1 MGPRPVR
8 IGGAVLAVIVTAVAA
23 PVAAAAPSGATAGP
37 AVVNPARTPVVATA
51 ITTTA
56 GAVRLRVRLPS
67 GATVAITPPEAAK
80 AGPVR
85 IRWNG
90 RRGVG
95 ARGPAVRTGRYTL
108 QIETSAG
115 TPLSTDPGMV
125 VVDTVPPQ
133 VTARPPAPTLPASY
147 DPGVTTTVRGGSD
160 GVEVRAIVRTL
171 AGRTLGAGPWRPAA
185 RVLPMP
191 ERVLA
196 SGRAGAVRVTVQ
208 ARDAAGN
215 RSAAEPVAVSL
226 PGAPGPP
233 RVMARV
239 ATGTRM
245 VALTVDDGNHEDAVL
260 SMINTAARMK
270 TTVTFCLNGSAAR
283 GYGAGL
289 RARLHEV
296 AAAGYL
302 QACSH
307 GYSHTTGAGT
317 SRAAAHRD
325 LSSSVVWDRAVGQ
338 STVPFYRPPYGAYGP
353 GILAAARGLGYR
365 NVLLWDVDTN
375 DWRGRTAAQTTAHVL
390 SHARAGSIVLM
401 HAIPSSAQALP
412 DIIAG
417 LRARGLQ
424 PVGIGDLIAAG
435 RPTR

>member
-1 MGPRPVR
+1 MR
-8 IGGAVLAVIVTAVAA
+8 IAGAALTLLAVVVAA
-23 PVAAAAPSGATAGP
+23 PVASGAPSDPP
-37 AVVNPARTPVVATA
+37 AVQAVNPARTPVVATA
-51 ITTTA
+51 TTTTA
-56 GAVRLRVRLPS
+56 GAVRLRVRLPR
-67 GATVAITPPEAAK
+67 GTTVALTPATAAR
-80 AGPVR
+80 AGTVR

-95 ARGPAVRTGRYTL
+95 ARGPAVRSGRYVL
-108 QIETSAG
+108 QIETAAG
-115 TPLSTDPGMV
+115 KPLSTDPEAV
-125 VVDTVPPQ
+125 VVYAVAPQ
-133 VTARPPAPTLPASY
+133 VTVRPEEPTLPAAA
-147 DPGVTTTVRGGSD
+147 DPGVITTVRGGTA

-185 RVLPMP
+185 RVVPIP
-191 ERVLA
+191 ERVLE
-196 SGRAGAVRVTVQ
+196 SGRAGAVRVIVQ

-215 RSAAEPVAVSL
+215 RSAAAPVAISL
-226 PGAPGPP
+226 PGTPGAP
-233 RVMARV
+233 RVMTRV
-239 ATGTRM
+239 TTNTRM
-245 VALTVDDGNHEDAVL
+245 VALTVDDGYQADSVL
-260 SMINTAARMK
+260 SMVNTAARMK
-270 TTVTFCLNGSAAR
+270 ATVTFCLNGSAAR
-283 GYGAGL
+283 GYGASL

-296 AAAGYL
+296 AAAGYV

-307 GYSHTTGAGT
+307 GYSHNTGAGT
-317 SRAAAHRD
+317 SQGAAHQD

>member
-1 MGPRPVR
+1 MR
-8 IGGAVLAVIVTAVAA
+8 IGGVALAVLVVAVAT
-23 PVAAAAPSGATAGP
+23 PVGAAAAPGPSAAP
-37 AVVNPARTPVVATA
+37 AVVNPARAPVVATA
-51 ITTTA
+51 TATTT
-56 GAVRLRVRLPS
+56 GTVRLRVRLPR
-67 GATVAITPPEAAK
+67 GTTVAITPPKVAK
-80 AGPVR
+80 AGTVR

-90 RRGVG
+90 RRGIG
-95 ARGPAVRTGRYTL
+95 ARGPAVRKGRFTL
-108 QIETSAG
+108 QMETSAG
-115 TPLSTDPGMV
+115 RPLPTDPGEV
-125 VVDTVPPQ
+125 VVDTIPPK
-133 VTARPPAPTLPASY
+133 VAARPSAPTLPASD
-147 DPGVTTTVRGGSD
+147 DPGVITTVRGGAD

-171 AGRTLGAGPWRPAA
+171 AGRTLGAGPWRPAS
-185 RVLPMP
+185 RVVPLP

-226 PGAPGPP
+226 PGASGAP
-233 RVMARV
+233 RVMTRV
-239 ATGTRM
+239 ATGKRM
-245 VALTVDDGNHEDAVL
+245 VALTVDDGYQADSVL

-270 TTVTFCLNGSAAR
+270 ATVTFCLNGSAAR
-283 GYGAGL
+283 GYGASL
-289 RARLHEV
+289 RARLREV
-296 AAAGYL
+296 AAAGHL

-307 GYSHTTGAGT
+307 GYSHNTGAGT

-325 LSSSVVWDRAVGQ
+325 LASSVVWDRVVGQ

-424 PVGIGDLIAAG
+424 PVGIGDLLAAG